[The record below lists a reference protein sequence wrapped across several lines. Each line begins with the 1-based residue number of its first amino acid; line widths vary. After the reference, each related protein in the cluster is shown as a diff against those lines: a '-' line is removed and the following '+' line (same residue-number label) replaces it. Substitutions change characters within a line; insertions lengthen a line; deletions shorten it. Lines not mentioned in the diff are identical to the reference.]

1 MKDVEDKMPVDR
13 FNRKAT
19 LVEVIDGDT
28 IDVIVDLGW
37 SMKFKER
44 LRLSGVDTP
53 EIRNKIENK
62 AGSFVKGK
70 VEEFLAEDEELMI
83 TSKAYDRTGKV
94 RGKYGRTLAE
104 VFRLRDGEC
113 LNSYLLDEKLGW
125 PLNDKGEL
133 VGERSLALLS
143 GLPGELRA

>member
-1 MKDVEDKMPVDR
+1 MKNVEDKMPIDR
-13 FNRKAT
+13 FARRAT
-19 LVEVIDGDT
+19 LVRVVDGDT
-28 IDVIVDLGW
+28 IDVTVDLGW
-37 SMKFKER
+37 SMKLKER

-53 EIRNKIENK
+53 EIHNKVENE
-62 AGSFVKGK
+62 AGKFVKGK
-70 VEEFLAEDEELMI
+70 VEDFFTENEELMI

-125 PLNDKGEL
+125 PVNDQGEL
-133 VGERSLALLS
+133 VGDRSLTLLT
-143 GLPGELRA
+143 GLPEKLRA

>member
-1 MKDVEDKMPVDR
+1 MKDVENKMPIDR
-13 FNRKAT
+13 FNRKAS

-70 VEEFLAEDEELMI
+70 VEEFLAEGEELMI

-104 VFRLRDGEC
+104 VFRLRDGVC

-133 VGERSLALLS
+133 AGERSLALLS
-143 GLPGELRA
+143 GLPEKLRV

>member
-1 MKDVEDKMPVDR
+1 MSRTDDKMPIDR

-19 LVEVIDGDT
+19 FVRVVDGDT

-53 EIRNKIENK
+53 EIYNTKENE
-62 AGSFVKGK
+62 AGKFVKGV
-70 VEEFLAEDEELMI
+70 VEKFFKDNEELMI
-83 TSKAYDRTGKV
+83 TSTAYDRTGKV

-104 VFRLRDGEC
+104 VFRLRDGKC

>member
-1 MKDVEDKMPVDR
+1 MSRTDDKMPIDR

-19 LVEVIDGDT
+19 FVRVVDGDT

-53 EIRNKIENK
+53 EIYNTKENE
-62 AGSFVKGK
+62 AGKFVKGV
-70 VEEFLAEDEELMI
+70 VEKFFKDNEELMI
-83 TSKAYDRTGKV
+83 TSTAYDRTGKV

>member
-1 MKDVEDKMPVDR
+1 MSRTDDKMPIDR

-19 LVEVIDGDT
+19 FVRVVDGDT

-44 LRLSGVDTP
+44 LRLSGIDTP
-53 EIRNKIENK
+53 EIYNTKENE
-62 AGSFVKGK
+62 AGKFVKGV
-70 VEEFLAEDEELMI
+70 VEKFFKDNEELMI
-83 TSKAYDRTGKV
+83 TSTAYDRTGKV

-113 LNSYLLDEKLGW
+113 LNNYLLNKKLGW